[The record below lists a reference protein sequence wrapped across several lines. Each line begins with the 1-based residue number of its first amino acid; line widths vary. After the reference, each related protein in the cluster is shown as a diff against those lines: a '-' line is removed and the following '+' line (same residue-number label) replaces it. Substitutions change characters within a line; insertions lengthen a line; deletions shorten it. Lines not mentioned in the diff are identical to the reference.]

1 MTHFEFE
8 TVKLKQHRTRSIAD
22 LPITKLF
29 CPCILYNL
37 PIPTHHDGFCFSK
50 LFLFLEIL
58 VKKAEY
64 FSEKVRVN
72 RYMSAGTTQA
82 YLDHK
87 IEEMLTQPIF
97 SRDTCSLGEVRI
109 LADER

>member
-1 MTHFEFE
+1 
-8 TVKLKQHRTRSIAD
+8 
-22 LPITKLF
+22 
-29 CPCILYNL
+29 
-37 PIPTHHDGFCFSK
+37 
-50 LFLFLEIL
+50 
-58 VKKAEY
+58 
-64 FSEKVRVN
+64 
-72 RYMSAGTTQA
+72 MSAGTTQA

>member
-1 MTHFEFE
+1 MKKCRVIQFE

-37 PIPTHHDGFCFSK
+37 PIPTHHNGFCFSK
-50 LFLFLEIL
+50 LFLFLEVL
-58 VKKAEY
+58 VKKYLPLKGVEY

-82 YLDHK
+82 YLDPDDQITRLK
-87 IEEMLTQPIF
+87 K
-97 SRDTCSLGEVRI
+97 C
-109 LADER
+109 